1 MRWEVTVH
9 WVRKGCIYKKWL
21 TAKYRLGRKMLSL
34 RLQSI
39 YRCNN
44 GRIYFFGRPF
54 YLFFIFLRTAGK
66 MNLVLFLWSIQSKV
80 VSGFSLQ
87 FSLISSAFI
96 SSILVHCQSHKHVLN
111 TGSAEGKGS
120 VPPKGEES
128 AY

>member
-1 MRWEVTVH
+1 
-9 WVRKGCIYKKWL
+9 
-21 TAKYRLGRKMLSL
+21 MLSL

-44 GRIYFFGRPF
+44 GHIYFLGRPF

-96 SSILVHCQSHKHVLN
+96 SSVLVH
-111 TGSAEGKGS
+111 
-120 VPPKGEES
+120 
-128 AY
+128 